1 MSASVK
7 RLEETG
13 NALRAAMVQR
23 DWTAISVLDTQC
35 RQVVEE
41 AMNEAHVNESAIGQR
56 LQELTGIYRELVIA
70 CEAEHRRVAGKA
82 MPACGGAK
90 VYQLFG

>member
-1 MSASVK
+1 MNAAVE

-41 AMNEAHVNESAIGQR
+41 AMNEAHLNETAIGQR

-70 CEAEHRRVAGKA
+70 CQAEHRRVAGKTA
-82 MPACGGAK
+82 RVGRGAN